1 MPKPNLISSRQCHS
15 KWSIRQQRRRK
26 GAAPAN
32 GPCEVCFCAV
42 HAYSEKLPVAGGA
55 RNGRCVLAREMVVL
69 DKAQRRDAG
78 VKLIALARQARD
90 AVEALLADATA
101 AVRTGVTVDH
111 QMLDAVLDREQ
122 RATHGLAW
130 LATYVESVRQL
141 AAYAE
146 RMHAGGTLGEV
157 EELLVRLGIG
167 EYLAQI
173 QGGIPMSQ
181 GEIVRPLDL
190 GLAAEAVVARLA
202 GPLHAFAPDHAQQRA
217 RLVEL
222 MRKHHGVAVGDCGLD
237 ETLAT
242 MREEMRK
249 FADSEIAPQAQQWH
263 RTNSYIP
270 LEVVAQMS
278 ELGVFGLTI
287 PPDYGGLGLGKE
299 SMCVVS
305 EELSRGYIGVGSLG
319 TRSEIAAELIIG
331 GGTEEQKNRWLPK
344 LASGEVLPTA
354 VFTEPNSGSD
364 LASIKTRAVRQ
375 DDVYK
380 VYGNKTWITHPVRAD
395 LMTLLVRTNPSEP
408 GHRGLSM
415 LLAEKPRGTD
425 DNPFPAAGMS
435 GTEIEVLGYR
445 GMKEYEI
452 AFDGFEVKA
461 ENLLGG
467 VEGLGF
473 RQLMQTF
480 ESARIQ
486 TAARAIGVAQAAMEQ
501 ALAYAQQR
509 QQFGGPIINFP
520 RVADK
525 IAMMAVEIMI
535 ARQLTYFA
543 ARRKD
548 SGKRCDLEAGMAKLL
563 AARVAWAN
571 ADNAVQIH
579 GGNGFALEFPV
590 SRILCDAR
598 ILSIFEGAAEIQAQV
613 IARRLLSA
621 GN

>member
-1 MPKPNLISSRQCHS
+1 M
-15 KWSIRQQRRRK
+15 
-26 GAAPAN
+26 
-32 GPCEVCFCAV
+32 
-42 HAYSEKLPVAGGA
+42 PVAA
-55 RNGRCVLAREMVVL
+55 SRPTAEHELVELSREATAAL
-69 DKAQRRDAG
+69 D
-78 VKLIALARQARD
+78 
-90 AVEALLADATA
+90 ALLADAVA
-101 AVRTGVTVDH
+101 KVRERVVVAGKPDGR
-111 QMLDAVLDREQ
+111 LFDREQ

-130 LATYVESVRQL
+130 LATYVEAVRQL
-141 AAYAE
+141 AAYTE
-146 RMHAGGTLGEV
+146 RMVGAGTLGEI
-157 EELLVRLGIG
+157 EEHLVRVALG

-173 QGGIPMSQ
+173 VGGIPMSQ
-181 GEIVRPLDL
+181 GELVRPSDL
-190 GLAAEAVVARLA
+190 GLSAAQVAARINRNVEGLIA
-202 GPLHAFAPDHAQQRA
+202 SGNTVERRA
-217 RLVEL
+217 RVIEL
-222 MRKHHGVAVGDCGLD
+222 MLASHNATVGMCGLD
-237 ETLAT
+237 ETLESI
-242 MREEMRK
+242 REEMRK
-249 FADSEIAPQAQQWH
+249 FADSEVIGHAQTWH

-270 LEVVAQMS
+270 LEIIGQMS

-287 PPDYGGLGLGKE
+287 PEAFGGMGLGKE

-319 TRSEIAAELIIG
+319 TRSEIAAELILG
-331 GGTEEQKNRWLPK
+331 SGTTEQKEKWLPK
-344 LASGEVLPTA
+344 IASGEVLPTA
-354 VFTEPNSGSD
+354 VFTEPNTGSD
-364 LASIKTRAVRQ
+364 LASIKTRAVREGN
-375 DDVYK
+375 VYK

-395 LMTLLVRTNPSEP
+395 LMTLLVRTNPKET

-415 LLAEKPRGTD
+415 LLAEKPRGD
-425 DNPFPAAGMS
+425 DKIPFPAKGMS

-473 RQLMQTF
+473 KQLMQTF

-501 ALAYAQQR
+501 ALGYAQAR
-509 QQFGGPIINFP
+509 VQFGVPIVSFP

-525 IAMMAVEIMI
+525 LAMMAAEIMT

-543 ARRKD
+543 AREKD
-548 SGKRCDLEAGMAKLL
+548 SGRRCDLEAGMAKLL
-563 AARVAWAN
+563 AARIAWAN

-598 ILSIFEGAAEIQAQV
+598 ILNIFEGAAEIQAQV
-613 IARRLLSA
+613 IARRLLD
-621 GN
+621 GTN

>member
-1 MPKPNLISSRQCHS
+1 ML
-15 KWSIRQQRRRK
+15 QR
-26 GAAPAN
+26 AAM
-32 GPCEVCFCAV
+32 
-42 HAYSEKLPVAGGA
+42 AGGGDMAIAASRPETGSGLTDHA
-55 RNGRCVLAREMVVL
+55 RAAVLAM
-69 DKAQRRDAG
+69 DA
-78 VKLIALARQARD
+78 R
-90 AVEALLADATA
+90 LADATR
-101 AVRTGVTVDH
+101 AVRARVASEGRVYGK
-111 QMLDAVLDREQ
+111 LLDREQ
-122 RATHGLAW
+122 RAAHGLAW
-130 LATYVESVRQL
+130 FATYTEALRQL
-141 AAYAE
+141 AAYAQ
-146 RMHAGGTLGEV
+146 RMTEARRFGEL
-157 EELLVRLGIG
+157 EELVVRVGFG
-167 EYLAQI
+167 EYLAQML
-173 QGGIPMSQ
+173 GGIPMSQ
-181 GEIVRPLDL
+181 GEMVRPGDL
-190 GLAAEAVVARLA
+190 GLKLEDVSDRITPEVEELIAT
-202 GPLHAFAPDHAQQRA
+202 GNTAQNRA
-217 RLVEL
+217 RLVDL
-222 MRKHHGVAVGDCGLD
+222 MREHHGATVGDCGLD
-237 ETLAT
+237 DTLEAI
-242 MREEMRK
+242 RDEMRK
-249 FADSEIAPQAQQWH
+249 FAESEVVPHAHEWH
-263 RTNSYIP
+263 LTNSYIP
-270 LEVVAQMS
+270 MDVITHMA

-287 PPDYGGLGLGKE
+287 PEEYGGLGLGKE

-319 TRSEIAAELIIG
+319 TRSEIAAELILG
-331 GGTEEQKNRWLPK
+331 GGTDEQKSKWLPK
-344 LASGEVLPTA
+344 IAAGEVLPTA

-364 LASIKTRAVRQ
+364 LASIRARAVRHA
-375 DDVYK
+375 DVYK
-380 VYGNKTWITHPVRAD
+380 IYGNKTWITHPVRAD
-395 LMTLLVRTNPSEP
+395 LMTLLVRTNPSES

-425 DNPFPAAGMS
+425 DDPFPSAGIS

-452 AFDGFEVKA
+452 AFDGFEVKT

-509 QQFGGPIINFP
+509 QQFGEPIIKFP

-525 IAMMAVEIMI
+525 IAMMAVEIMV

-590 SRILCDAR
+590 SRLLCDAR

-613 IARRLLSA
+613 IARRLLSTS
-621 GN
+621 N

>member
-1 MPKPNLISSRQCHS
+1 MLPGTA
-15 KWSIRQQRRRK
+15 RRES
-26 GAAPAN
+26 GLDLA
-32 GPCEVCFCAV
+32 
-42 HAYSEKLPVAGGA
+42 
-55 RNGRCVLAREMVVL
+55 VLAAE
-69 DKAQRRDAG
+69 
-78 VKLIALARQARD
+78 
-90 AVEALLADATA
+90 
-101 AVRTGVTVDH
+101 AVRAAEGVL
-111 QMLDAVLDREQ
+111 QDAIRAVRARLAKDGETMDRALDREQ
-122 RATHGLAW
+122 RATHALAW
-130 LATYVESVRQL
+130 LATYVEAVRQL
-141 AAYAE
+141 AAYAQ
-146 RMHAGGTLGEV
+146 RMREAGRLGEL
-157 EELLVRLGIG
+157 EQLILWLGIG

-181 GEIVRPLDL
+181 GEIARPADM
-190 GLAAEAVVARLA
+190 GLAAEAVAARMA
-202 GPLHAFAPDHAQQRA
+202 GPLQAFASGNVERRA
-217 RLVEL
+217 RLIEL
-222 MRKHHGVAVGDCGLD
+222 MRAHHDATVGDCGLD

-242 MREEMRK
+242 IRDEMRK
-249 FADSEIAPQAQQWH
+249 FADSEVAPQAQQWH

-270 LEVVAQMS
+270 LDVIAQMS

-287 PPDYGGLGLGKE
+287 PQDYGGLGLGKE

-364 LASIKTRAVRQ
+364 LASIRARAVRHA
-375 DDVYK
+375 DVYK
-380 VYGNKTWITHPVRAD
+380 IYGNKTWITHPVRAD
-395 LMTLLVRTNPSEP
+395 LMTLLVRTNPSES

-425 DNPFPAAGMS
+425 DDPFPSAGIS

-452 AFDGFEVKA
+452 AFDGFEVKT

-486 TAARAIGVAQAAMEQ
+486 TTARAIGVAQAAMEQ

-509 QQFGGPIINFP
+509 QQFGEPIIKFP

-590 SRILCDAR
+590 SRLRCVAR

-613 IARRLLSA
+613 IARRLLSTS
-621 GN
+621 N